1 MSSFFLFQKTWNK
14 NINLQYTCIIH
25 NFRMVVFMYSVFIDW
40 GYGIGEEVF
49 SSYKIG
55 EKLYNKL
62 ELSGISVGMR
72 PITNTVI
79 SLEERISLIEHT
91 KADILICIDSNWSE
105 NANQKGIETYY
116 NASSIKGEL
125 LAKKVQRELIKATN
139 LYNRGIISYSDKTN
153 PSISSLL
160 KANETSIVTLIG
172 FYSNPHERLKIE
184 QDMFKE
190 RASLGILNGIKKL
203 YKTKG
208 IFM

>member
-1 MSSFFLFQKTWNK
+1 MF
-14 NINLQYTCIIH
+14 
-25 NFRMVVFMYSVFIDW
+25 SVYIDW
-40 GYGIGEEVF
+40 GYGIGEEAF
-49 SSYKIG
+49 SSFRIG
-55 EKLYNKL
+55 EKLYNELKL
-62 ELSGISVGMR
+62 LGASVGIR
-72 PITNTVI
+72 PISDTAV
-79 SLEERISLIEHT
+79 SVEERISLIEHAN
-91 KADILICIDSNWSE
+91 ADILISIDTNWSE

-116 NASSIKGEL
+116 SASSKKGEL

-139 LYNRGIISYSDKTN
+139 LYNRGIISCSDKVN
-153 PSISSLL
+153 SVISRLI

-190 RASLGILNGIKKL
+190 LASIGILNGIKEL